1 MMVGTV
7 IGVHYDG
14 GYCYWV
20 HYDGWVLL
28 LGCIMMVGTVIGYIM
43 MGTVIGVHYDGG
55 YCYWGTL

>member
-14 GYCYWV
+14 
-20 HYDGWVLL
+20 WVLS
-28 LGCIMMVGTVIGYIM
+28 LGCIMTS
-43 MGTVIGVHYDGG
+43 G